1 MVDRPGEITLDNSDN
16 SSEATLVNVEAL
28 SDGGTT
34 KVNNSTPRSDTN
46 GPSSDHTLDHEEDAV
61 MVNADDSFPDL
72 EAIPAAPEN
81 PPPVPPRNKSGLS
94 ISTENKDIS
103 SDVDLWTFGSQ
114 QDVTEVIGNVVWRL
128 QCAIKAN
135 SIDPKSG
142 EQIDNIR
149 DTFYG
154 ENAVFTQ
161 KSRTMERKD
170 EAWANLIVFPPQT
183 GSRDIYE
190 ALDVVFDEQIVD
202 VENTTTPQYTSITKL
217 PPILQIQIQ
226 RTAFDPVKQL
236 PWKNRNP
243 VTFPETLYMDRYMHS
258 EDETFLQRRR
268 IAWGWKTQLRAL
280 EARRAALKDDEA
292 EISVADALFATKDFI
307 TDLQAAEI
315 EDMNVDPNL
324 LENLEERLAEIA
336 AELESLDER
345 IATLKQKLSEQFT
358 NLTQYEYKLQ
368 TVFIHRGEAG
378 SGHYWIY
385 VYDFENDTWREYND
399 EYVSVV
405 KDRRRIFENQSG
417 GTPYYLAY
425 VRSKDKKELVNA
437 VVREV
442 AEVEMADVPHFQPI
456 EMDAQE
462 AEDEGISMG
471 DARHIEH
478 VKPRPLLPK
487 PLENLSLGGQ
497 AWDDQWVADVDAN
510 GKKW

>member
-1 MVDRPGEITLDNSDN
+1 
-16 SSEATLVNVEAL
+16 
-28 SDGGTT
+28 
-34 KVNNSTPRSDTN
+34 
-46 GPSSDHTLDHEEDAV
+46 
-61 MVNADDSFPDL
+61 
-72 EAIPAAPEN
+72 
-81 PPPVPPRNKSGLS
+81 
-94 ISTENKDIS
+94 
-103 SDVDLWTFGSQ
+103 
-114 QDVTEVIGNVVWRL
+114 
-128 QCAIKAN
+128 
-135 SIDPKSG
+135 
-142 EQIDNIR
+142 
-149 DTFYG
+149 
-154 ENAVFTQ
+154 
-161 KSRTMERKD
+161 
-170 EAWANLIVFPPQT
+170 
-183 GSRDIYE
+183 
-190 ALDVVFDEQIVD
+190 
-202 VENTTTPQYTSITKL
+202 
-217 PPILQIQIQ
+217 
-226 RTAFDPVKQL
+226 
-236 PWKNRNP
+236 
-243 VTFPETLYMDRYMHS
+243 MDRYMHS